1 MLSAIAH
8 PYSPASVNHITAGRT
23 LYCTH
28 VVLIL
33 TLSFSAQRAMAG
45 ITGTAEHPA
54 ELQNAPSL
62 AQLKEGLLLSYA
74 QCSERGLIHSAN
86 WLVRSSTSYLRVYF
100 SGY

>member
-1 MLSAIAH
+1 
-8 PYSPASVNHITAGRT
+8 
-23 LYCTH
+23 
-28 VVLIL
+28 
-33 TLSFSAQRAMAG
+33 MAG
-45 ITGTAEHPA
+45 IPGSAEHPA

-100 SGY
+100 SGYYDESRPLIGQTDFALHMAPPLDAEQLITLEERL